1 MKIWTAILL
10 SMILMIPSSTAL
22 SGGVTDEPGYGMITE
37 SHGEGSQRYW
47 IFKPSEPGSYPV
59 VVFIHGWAA
68 TEPLFYMAW
77 IRHLVRE
84 GNIVIYPRYQNL
96 LDTASDAFT
105 DNAADAIGEA
115 LRRVG
120 GEWNGELFLA
130 GHSAGGIIALNL
142 ASREDIPDPD
152 GILVVQT
159 GDSEGGRKFENLS
172 GVPPD
177 TLLVVMAGDRD
188 NITGTADSYRIMRST
203 PQIPGDRKLFLLVRS
218 DRNLVADHISPLAV
232 SDEFGLLVDNLDYS
246 GYWKVLDMMME
257 LAREN
262 KTLADADTGRL
273 LGMGSWGDGRTVRRM
288 EIVKY

>member
-1 MKIWTAILL
+1 MKIWAGILL
-10 SMILMIPSSTAL
+10 LVVLTVPSGTAL
-22 SGGVTDEPGYGMITE
+22 NNPVLDEPGYGMITE

-47 IFKPSEPGSYPV
+47 IFKPSKAGSYPV

-96 LDTASDAFT
+96 LDTTSDAFT
-105 DNAADAIGEA
+105 DNAASAVGEA
-115 LRRVG
+115 LRRVR
-120 GEWNGELFLA
+120 EDWNGELFLA

-142 ASREDIPDPD
+142 ASRQDIPDPD
-152 GILVVQT
+152 GILALQT
-159 GDSEGGRKFENLS
+159 GDSEGGRKFENLT
-172 GVPPD
+172 GIPQD

-218 DRNLVADHISPLAV
+218 DRNLVADHLSPLAV
-232 SDEFGLLVDNLDYS
+232 SDEFGVLVDNLDYS

-273 LGMGSWGDGRTVRRM
+273 LGMGIWGDGRPVRRM
-288 EIVKY
+288 EIVEY

>member
-1 MKIWTAILL
+1 MRVWSAILL
-10 SMILMIPSSTAL
+10 LVVLLVPSSMAL
-22 SGGVTDEPGYGMITE
+22 NSGVSDEPGYGMMVE

-47 IFKPSEPGSYPV
+47 IFKPSKPGDYPV

-84 GNIVIYPRYQNL
+84 GNIVIYPRYQNI
-96 LDTASDAFT
+96 LDTESDAFT
-105 DNAADAIGEA
+105 DNAADAVGEA
-115 LRRVG
+115 LRRVR

-142 ASREDIPDPD
+142 ASRRDIPDPD
-152 GILVVQT
+152 GILALQT
-159 GDSEGGRKFENLS
+159 GDSEGGRKFEDLS

-188 NITGTADSYRIMRST
+188 NITGTADSYRIVRFT
-203 PQIPGDRKLFLLVRS
+203 PQIPRERKIFLLVRS
-218 DRNLVADHISPLAV
+218 DRTLVADHLSPLAV
-232 SDEFGLLVDNLDYS
+232 SDEFGLLVDDLDYS

-262 KTLADADTGRL
+262 KTLADADTERL
-273 LGMGSWGDGRTVRRM
+273 LDMGSWVDGGSVRRM